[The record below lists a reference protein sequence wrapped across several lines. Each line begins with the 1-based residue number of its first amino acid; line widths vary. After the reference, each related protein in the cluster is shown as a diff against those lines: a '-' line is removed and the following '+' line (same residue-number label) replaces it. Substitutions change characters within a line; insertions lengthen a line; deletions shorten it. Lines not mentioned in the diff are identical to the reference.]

1 MDRKVSAHFIPFLEN
16 EEGVRLTAYQDAK
29 GVWTIGVGHTGKE
42 VVEGLVW
49 TQAECDHH
57 LLLDI
62 AWATF
67 AVNQAMASL
76 KNPRYISQNQFD
88 ALVSFT
94 FNEGAAALRSSCIM
108 RYIGQGYYDAAAKAF
123 LNWERVGNNAH
134 MLHNRRMREKALFET
149 PDPPDLPPSIA
160 V

>member
-1 MDRKVSAHFIPFLEN
+1 MTLSKHGEDLIKQFEGLKLDAYRDSA
-16 EEGVRLTAYQDAK
+16 
-29 GVWTIGVGHTGKE
+29 GVWTIGYGSTRYHDDRKVKAGDK
-42 VVEGLVW
+42 LVNEN
-49 TQAECDHH
+49 QADA
-57 LLLDI
+57 LFKNTLGQYV
-62 AWATF
+62 T
-67 AVNQAMASL
+67 AVNDYVTVIL
-76 KNPRYISQNQFD
+76 SQNQFD